1 MRNVRPAEW
10 SKLADVAHK
19 LPVYA
24 IIRHKLSERLEILKG
39 VIKAR
44 PLAVDYV
51 VFESKSETWN
61 IDKKDI
67 LIDDVW
73 IPAEYD
79 EPPAIAEKHENK

>member
-10 SKLADVAHK
+10 SKLSDVAHE

-44 PLAVDYV
+44 PYNVEYV
-51 VFESKSETWN
+51 VFESNGETWD

-73 IPAEYD
+73 NPAEYD
-79 EPPAIAEKHENK
+79 G

>member
-1 MRNVRPAEW
+1 M
-10 SKLADVAHK
+10 
-19 LPVYA
+19 YA

-44 PLAVDYV
+44 PYSADYV
-51 VFESKSETWN
+51 VFESNGETWN

-79 EPPAIAEKHENK
+79 DPPTIGEK